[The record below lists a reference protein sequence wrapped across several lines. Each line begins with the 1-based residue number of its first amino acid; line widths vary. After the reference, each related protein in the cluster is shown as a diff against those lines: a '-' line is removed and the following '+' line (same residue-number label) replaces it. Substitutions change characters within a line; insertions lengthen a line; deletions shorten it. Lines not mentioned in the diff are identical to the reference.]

1 MVNISPSTNITIV
14 WTTMTIFNQFIR
26 PIPLYAARC
35 HLDCHLTIIT
45 IVPICFGCSL
55 VIIVRIFW
63 IDIDPK
69 THYHC
74 TRWRK
79 REGAKRGVTWSWDHS
94 SLSYITRY
102 VCESHGMCASHAWT
116 HAHPNSYGI
125 LAITFP
131 YIQDTSAIR
140 SINRSWENS
149 LVAQSLIADSGY
161 RM

>member
-1 MVNISPSTNITIV
+1 
-14 WTTMTIFNQFIR
+14 MTIFNQFIR

-79 REGAKRGVTWSWDHS
+79 REGGEERCHS
-94 SLSYITRY
+94 VMRSL
-102 VCESHGMCASHAWT
+102 
-116 HAHPNSYGI
+116 
-125 LAITFP
+125 
-131 YIQDTSAIR
+131 
-140 SINRSWENS
+140 
-149 LVAQSLIADSGY
+149 QSLIYHTVCVRVTRYAVCKSRADTCAP
-161 RM
+161 